1 MWRVLP
7 DLTFS
12 GSEGVTTPQVTFTFY
27 PMQNSGSGTGTGV
40 AQPVSEVTAAA
51 YTVTPEFTG
60 QINTRVRGRQLIMK
74 VGSTNLGTAWQLGAP
89 RIDIRPDG
97 RR

>member
-1 MWRVLP
+1 MLP

-12 GSEGVTTPQVTFTFY
+12 GSDASPTPEVVYTLY
-27 PMQNSGSGTGTGV
+27 PMQNSGSGTGTPATANVDKLTG
-40 AQPVSEVTAAA
+40 AQ
-51 YTVTPEFTG
+51 YTVTEGFTG
-60 QINTRVRGRQLIMK
+60 QINTRVRGRQLILK
-74 VGSTNLGTAWQLGAP
+74 VGSSNLGTTWQLGST